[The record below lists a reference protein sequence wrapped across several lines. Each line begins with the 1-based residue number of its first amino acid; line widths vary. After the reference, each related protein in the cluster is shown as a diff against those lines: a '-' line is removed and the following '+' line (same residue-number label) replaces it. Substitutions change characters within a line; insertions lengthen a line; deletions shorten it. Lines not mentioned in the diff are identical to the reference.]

1 MTEESLDTT
10 NVSNNN
16 ENEQKNPPKK
26 TRSASDAER
35 RRARRE
41 RKILGDAGSRL
52 HRITAT
58 HNPSLNTVGEVSST
72 LTSPLTSR
80 RSSPQPSQKSSPTT
94 TEAPDNPFSPKRKNT
109 GNNEASSPTKVPPS
123 DAGSSNI
130 TSEKTFPSIRVSS
143 YADPPDCFGTMPQNF
158 SQEDNYPVHPTTPTK
173 LPSGIPS
180 VPSTPLTPLTTALP
194 STASMLGEDEP
205 NGNHGHFENQDEY
218 IRQIL
223 GNFAA
228 GNYQA
233 RNSSMTSLASTLGG
247 GEYNPQQIGGFPGSY
262 TAQDEF
268 IQQDILQQQQ
278 LQQIPFPFQQFLNPD
293 MKFFNPFGGASQQQL
308 DLQSKLWQVIHF
320 GTIILLGGLLAS
332 VEFLREKGAWTRFYR
347 LNYERPEDI
356 IATESIPYMRVFWYF
371 ITVELILQSSR
382 MFFQQDRVFQGST
395 LGQFA
400 SKLPAPFSDVLTVLL
415 RYNLIWNSL
424 LEDICILVFIVGFT
438 ITMAPFISYF
448 A

>member
-1 MTEESLDTT
+1 
-10 NVSNNN
+10 
-16 ENEQKNPPKK
+16 
-26 TRSASDAER
+26 
-35 RRARRE
+35 ARRE

-58 HNPSLNTVGEVSST
+58 HNPSLNTVGEISST
-72 LTSPLTSR
+72 LTTPLTSR

-109 GNNEASSPTKVPPS
+109 GNYDASSPTIVPPS
-123 DAGSSNI
+123 VVGSSNT
-130 TSEKTFPSIRVSS
+130 TSEKTFPSIRVS
-143 YADPPDCFGTMPQNF
+143 DPPDCFETMPQNI
-158 SQEDNYPVHPTTPTK
+158 SQEDNYPVHPTTPTRF
-173 LPSGIPS
+173 PSGIPS
-180 VPSTPLTPLTTALP
+180 VPSTPLTPLP
-194 STASMLGEDEP
+194 STASMLGEDET
-205 NGNHGHFENQDEY
+205 NGNYGHFDNQDEY

-233 RNSSMTSLASTLGG
+233 RNSSTTSLASTIGG
-247 GEYNPQQIGGFPGSY
+247 SEYQFNPQQIGGIPGLY
-262 TAQDEF
+262 TAQDEY

-293 MKFFNPFGGASQQQL
+293 MKFLNPFGGASQQQV

-320 GTIILLGGLLAS
+320 GTMILLGGLIAWA
-332 VEFLREKGAWTRFYR
+332 EFLREKGAWTRFYL

-400 SKLPAPFSDVLTVLL
+400 RKLPAPFSDVLTVLL

-424 LEDICILVFIVGFT
+424 WEDIYFTLRFKKIKLASIVLNVAF
-438 ITMAPFISYF
+438 
-448 A
+448 